1 MMKATNALALLAIAA
16 LGGYIA
22 YDKYKPAD
30 NGAYAEPN
38 SATATTADTVDWVAA
53 APGRVEPKD
62 GEIRLGSTHL
72 GRTEEVLVKVD
83 DKIEAGEL
91 LVRLDDAEARAKLAS
106 AETEAEALRE
116 DREKAF
122 ASGREDVRK
131 AEDAIYS
138 AERAVTGARIELD
151 YALSSKRKGTGSDQ
165 AVVDARRRLAEAND
179 RLERERVA
187 YVKAQ
192 SKANLPAPSRAES
205 AVSAARAEVRM
216 AEALLE
222 KTRIRAP
229 SDGTILQVNTKNGEI
244 IAPSAESPLIVMGDM
259 SVVRVKAEVDEGDV
273 SKVKVGQRAFVRAL
287 SYPGRDFEGKV
298 TNIAPSLGAAKIGP
312 RGPRRANDVEVM
324 EVTVELIGV
333 VPLLPGM
340 RVDAFFRKD

>member
-1 MMKATNALALLAIAA
+1 MLKPMNLLALIAVLA

-22 YDKYKPAD
+22 YDKIKKKDDVEDEAPT
-30 NGAYAEPN
+30 
-38 SATATTADTVDWVAA
+38 STVNWVAA

-62 GEIRLGSTHL
+62 GEISLGVTFL
-72 GRTEEVLVKVD
+72 GRVEEVLVAVEDKV
-83 DKIEAGEL
+83 EEGEL

-151 YALSSKRKGTGSDQ
+151 YAIAAKRKGTGTEQS
-165 AVVDARRRLAEAND
+165 VRDARRRLREAND
-179 RLERERVA
+179 RLERERIN

-229 SDGTILQVNTKNGEI
+229 KAGTILQVNAKQGEI
-244 IAPSAESPLIVMGDM
+244 VSPSPGRALIVTGDM

-273 SKVKVGQRAFVRAL
+273 SKIRLGQSAFVRAL
-287 SYPGRDFEGKV
+287 SFPGKDFDGKV
-298 TNIAPSLGAAKIGP
+298 RRIAPSLGQAKIGP

-324 EVTVELIGV
+324 EVTIELDGS

-340 RVDAFFRKD
+340 RVDAFFR

>member
-1 MMKATNALALLAIAA
+1 MKPYIVLLLVGIA
-16 LGGYIA
+16 GGVGYIA
-22 YDKYKPAD
+22 NDRVQQSKAD
-30 NGAYAEPN
+30 EVAA
-38 SATATTADTVDWVAA
+38 STAVTAVNWVAA

-62 GEIRLGSTHL
+62 GVVRLGATHL
-72 GRTEEVLVKVD
+72 GRVEEVLVSVEDKV
-83 DKIEAGEL
+83 EEGEL
-91 LVRLDDAEARAKLAS
+91 VIRLDDAEARAKLAS

-151 YALSSKRKGTGSDQ
+151 YALAAKRNGSGVEQ
-165 AVVDARRRLAEAND
+165 SVDEARRRLREANE
-179 RLERERVA
+179 RLERERIA
-187 YVKAQ
+187 FVKAQ

-216 AEALLE
+216 AEALLD

-229 SDGTILQVNTKNGEI
+229 TAGTILEVNVKHGEV
-244 IAPSAESPLIVMGDM
+244 IAPSPDQPLVVLGDM

-273 SKVKVGQRAFVRAL
+273 SKIKLEQKAFVRAL
-287 SYPGRDFEGKV
+287 SYPGQDFEGKV
-298 TNIAPSLGAAKIGP
+298 TRIAPSLGQAKIGP

-324 EVTVELIGV
+324 EVTIELDGT

-340 RVDAFFRKD
+340 RVDAFFR

>member
-1 MMKATNALALLAIAA
+1 MLKPINLIILLGLAGA
-16 LGGYIA
+16 GGYLA
-22 YDKYKPAD
+22 YDKYKGNA
-30 NGAYAEPN
+30 AYDETIPLE
-38 SATATTADTVDWVAA
+38 SKDYDVA
-53 APGRVEPKD
+53 APGRVEPKS
-62 GEIRLGSTHL
+62 GEVRLGATYL
-72 GRTEEVLVKVD
+72 GRVEEVLVSVD
-83 DKIEAGEL
+83 DKVEEGEL
-91 LVRLDDAEARAKLAS
+91 LLRLDDAEARAKLAS

-151 YALSSKRKGTGSDQ
+151 YAISAKRSGTGSEA
-165 AVVDARRRLAEAND
+165 AVTDARRRLKDAND
-179 RLERERVA
+179 RLERERIA

-216 AEALLE
+216 AEALLD

-229 SDGTILQVNTKNGEI
+229 MAGTILQVNAKQGEI
-244 IAPSAESPLIVMGDM
+244 VAPSPDLPLVVMGDM

-273 SKVKVGQRAFVRAL
+273 SKIKLNQRAYVKSISRQDE
-287 SYPGRDFEGKV
+287 RFEGKV
-298 TNIAPSLGAAKIGP
+298 THIAPTRGAARLGP
-312 RGPRRANDVEVM
+312 RGPLRPNDVEVM
-324 EVTVELIGV
+324 EVTIELEGTAAA
-333 VPLLPGM
+333 LKPGM
-340 RVDAFFRKD
+340 RVDAFFRQN

>member
-1 MMKATNALALLAIAA
+1 MLKPTHLALLLLLAGA
-16 LGGYIA
+16 GGYLA
-22 YDKYKPAD
+22 YDKMRASD
-30 NGAYAEPN
+30 TAE
-38 SATATTADTVDWVAA
+38 TDVQVVEKDYVAA
-53 APGRVEPKD
+53 SPGRVEPRS
-62 GEIRLGSTHL
+62 GEIRLGATYL
-72 GRTEEVLVKVD
+72 GRVEEVLVQVD
-83 DKIEAGEL
+83 DKVEEGEL
-91 LVRLDDAEARAKLAS
+91 LLRLDDAEARAKLAS

-151 YALSSKRKGTGSDQ
+151 YAISARRTGTGSEN
-165 AVVDARRRLAEAND
+165 AVSDARRRLKDAHD
-179 RLERERVA
+179 RLERERIA

-216 AEALLE
+216 AEALLD

-229 SDGTILQVNTKNGEI
+229 IAGTILQVNAKQGEI
-244 IAPSAESPLIVMGDM
+244 VAPSPDLPLVVLGDM

-273 SKVKVGQRAFVRAL
+273 GKISVNQRAYVTSISR
-287 SYPGRDFEGKV
+287 PGERFEGRV
-298 TNIAPSLGAAKIGP
+298 TNIAPTLGAARIGP
-312 RGPRRANDVEVM
+312 RGPLRASDVEVM
-324 EVTVELIGV
+324 EVTIELQGTASA
-333 VPLLPGM
+333 LKPGM
-340 RVDAFFRKD
+340 RVDAFFRKN